1 MAKPTKNR
9 RHKAAGRSGLD
20 AHQGEPGAVQG
31 AAPGDEACVCDSHPR
46 AGSGARR
53 RHAAQSRPWRPAGR
67 HAGLA
72 QGEMLGSQRRDIE
85 LDASPALLHVRRS
98 AKEVS
103 ENGHKVSIL
112 GETKTPSSKRDIEV
126 PAPLAGKIREHLAT
140 YVDKKPT
147 TLLFTGVRTR
157 GTIGDYD

>member
-1 MAKPTKNR
+1 MAKSTKNR

-20 AHQGEPGAVQG
+20 AHQSEPGAVQG

-53 RHAAQSRPWRPAGR
+53 RHAAQSRLGVLLAGTL
-67 HAGLA
+67 GLR
-72 QGEMLGSQRRDIE
+72 QGEVLGLQRRDIE

-147 TLLFTGVRTR
+147 ALLFTGVRTR

>member
-20 AHQGEPGAVQG
+20 AHQSEPGAVQG

-53 RHAAQSRPWRPAGR
+53 RHAAQSRLGVLLAGTL
-67 HAGLA
+67 GLR
-72 QGEMLGSQRRDIE
+72 QGEVLGLQRRDIE

-103 ENGHKVSIL
+103 EDGHKVSIL

-147 TLLFTGVRTR
+147 ALLFTGVRTR